1 MKPSNSVDACD
12 QIKVS
17 MCKLRF
23 ISHFLETQ
31 NPDHS
36 LPLDY
41 DDVLFGFYTI
51 LNETIKDL
59 DTLRKNLE

>member
-1 MKPSNSVDACD
+1 MKPVKSVDASD
-12 QIKVS
+12 QLHVII
-17 MCKLRF
+17 CKMRF

-59 DTLRKNLE
+59 DTIKKDLE

>member
-1 MKPSNSVDACD
+1 MKPVKSVDASD
-12 QIKVS
+12 QLHVIISK
-17 MCKLRF
+17 MRF

-59 DTLRKNLE
+59 DTVRKDLE

>member
-1 MKPSNSVDACD
+1 MEPNNSVDVCD